1 MRVGAGKA
9 AELHSVTVAM
19 KDAVR
24 EAAAVGDIEALA
36 AAVGG
41 QQTALQLQPQGPQLL
56 PPPTQAS

>member
-1 MRVGAGKA
+1 VKD
-9 AELHSVTVAM
+9 AM